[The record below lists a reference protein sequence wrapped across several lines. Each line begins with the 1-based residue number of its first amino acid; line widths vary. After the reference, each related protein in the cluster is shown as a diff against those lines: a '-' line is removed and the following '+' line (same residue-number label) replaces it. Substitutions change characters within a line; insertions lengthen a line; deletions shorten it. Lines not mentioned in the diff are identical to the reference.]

1 MLWICMNRL
10 WAMTRRSECAIRTKR
25 HTLRR
30 ACQIYSDIRL
40 DDEMIFF
47 LEYLLLEE
55 ESAPKRPSSR
65 RKGIFDTAAEA
76 EAFFPRNRFFRHST
90 LFFEKTGLPVISR
103 GWTRIWDPEIDSS
116 VSLFLG
122 VPSDPGDEALNPAV
136 LRRHDAGLGLK

>member
-1 MLWICMNRL
+1 
-10 WAMTRRSECAIRTKR
+10 MTRRSECAIRTKR

-90 LFFEKTGLPVISR
+90 LFFEKKRFTCNFPWV
-103 GWTRIWDPEIDSS
+103 DSHMGPRDRLERVS
-116 VSLFLG
+116 VPRRPFR
-122 VPSDPGDEALNPAV
+122 PG
-136 LRRHDAGLGLK
+136 